1 MSSPKHFVIDSSIL
15 QLSPYAIFAFDDNF
29 VYICQEVI
37 EEMRDLSKTGSN
49 EVRGNARQLGIILD
63 DLFNA
68 ISDGTAKRTEEGMY
82 QIDMEGGQKII
93 FVPNEYF
100 KDAIVHEGPQVIRLM
115 QSLPFTSDSRR
126 ELILVSRD
134 TYLRAKVKG
143 MGFKAEEFR
152 SDSLPVGSSG
162 YDGRCVMYL
171 SNGEFAEFART
182 GCLHLE
188 KAGKGHYFT
197 KVSGTVM
204 ADGYSLSV
212 NEYVMLVD
220 SSNPNDGTLLGR
232 FDGQNIVS
240 LYGYGAKCSKP
251 VYGVMPRN
259 VGQRF
264 ALDALLT
271 PAEEA
276 PLVILKGPAGT
287 AKTFLSM
294 AAALA
299 QTVDQWE
306 GENRYRKIL
315 LTRPNTK
322 MDDDIGYLKG
332 DEVQK
337 VMPALR
343 GLTDNVDNLMPGH
356 DKGVGKSKAEI
367 SALDSL
373 MSQGVIDAQAMAY
386 MRGRSI
392 TRQFIIVDEAQNAT
406 VTQILSLIT
415 RVGEGSKIV
424 ILGDP
429 DQIDHPFLD
438 RRNNGLVYASE
449 RMMGSPLCWQV
460 TFDESECTRSAL
472 AGEAITRLTQ
482 KGVIL

>member
-1 MSSPKHFVIDSSIL
+1 MRKNFVIDSTIL
-15 QLSPYAIFAFDDNF
+15 QLSPYAIYAFDDNN
-29 VYICQEVI
+29 VYLCQSVI
-37 EEMRDLSKTGSN
+37 EEMKELGKSGTS
-49 EVRGNARQLGIILD
+49 ETRGNARQLGYILD
-63 DLFNA
+63 DLFSN
-68 ISDGTAKRTEEGMY
+68 ISEGRS
-82 QIDMEGGQKII
+82 IDDPANRKII
-93 FVPNEYF
+93 HMDNGGNVFYVPSDVSCGITATPSAQIMLLMAKM
-100 KDAIVHEGPQVIRLM
+100 KD
-115 QSLPFTSDSRR
+115 QSEDP
-126 ELILVSRD
+126 ILVSRD
-134 TYLRAKVKG
+134 AYLRAMAKAAG
-143 MGFKAEEFR
+143 LKAEEFR
-152 SDSLPVGSSG
+152 SDSLPAGSTG
-162 YDGRCVMYL
+162 YDGRCVMYVSSEEIEVFSTTGKL
-171 SNGEFAEFART
+171 SINEKTKHYITKNT
-182 GCLHLE
+182 GATTPE
-188 KAGKGHYFT
+188 SYK
-197 KVSGTVM
+197 
-204 ADGYSLSV
+204 LSV

-220 SSNPNDGTLLGR
+220 SSHPQVGTVLGR
-232 FDGQNIVS
+232 YDGQHIVR
-240 LYGYGAKCSKP
+240 LYGYGANERKP
-251 VYGVMPRN
+251 VYGVSPRN

-299 QTVDQWE
+299 QTVDRWE
-306 GENRYRKIL
+306 GGNRYRKIL

-343 GLTDNVDNLMPGH
+343 GLTDNVDNLMPH
-356 DKGVGKSKAEI
+356 QDKGTGKSKVEI

-373 MSQGVIDAQAMAY
+373 MSQGIIDAQAMAY

-406 VTQILSLIT
+406 ITQILSLIT

-429 DQIDHPFLD
+429 DQIDHPYLD
-438 RRNNGLVYASE
+438 RKNNGLVYASE

-472 AGEAITRLTQ
+472 ASDAIARLTP
-482 KGVIL
+482 KGVVQ

>member
-1 MSSPKHFVIDSSIL
+1 MRKNFVIDSTIL
-15 QLSPYAIFAFDDNF
+15 QLSPYAIYAFDDNN
-29 VYICQEVI
+29 VYLCQSVI
-37 EEMRDLSKTGSN
+37 EEMKELGKSGTS
-49 EVRGNARQLGIILD
+49 ETRGNARQLGYILD
-63 DLFNA
+63 DLFAN
-68 ISDGTAKRTEEGMY
+68 ISEGRSVDGPANRKIIHMDNGGNVFYVPSDVSCGTAAAPRA
-82 QIDMEGGQKII
+82 QIMLLMAKM
-93 FVPNEYF
+93 
-100 KDAIVHEGPQVIRLM
+100 KD
-115 QSLPFTSDSRR
+115 QSEDP
-126 ELILVSRD
+126 ILVSRD
-134 TYLRAKVKG
+134 AYLRAMVKAAG
-143 MGFKAEEFR
+143 LKAEEFR
-152 SDSLPVGSSG
+152 SDSLPAGSVG
-162 YDGRCVMYL
+162 YDGRCIMYVSSEEFAVFARIEKL
-171 SNGEFAEFART
+171 SIDPKKKYYITKSNGTA
-182 GCLHLE
+182 LPDNY
-188 KAGKGHYFT
+188 K
-197 KVSGTVM
+197 
-204 ADGYSLSV
+204 LSI
-212 NEYVMLVD
+212 NEYVTLVD
-220 SSNPNDGTLLGR
+220 SSNPQGGTLLGR
-232 FDGQNIVS
+232 FDGQRIVG
-240 LYGYGAKCSKP
+240 LYGYEAHCIKP
-251 VYGVMPRN
+251 VYGVTPRN

-271 PAEEA
+271 PAEKA

-294 AAALA
+294 ASALA
-299 QTVDQWE
+299 QTVDRWE

-343 GLTDNVDNLMPGH
+343 GLTDNADNLMPH
-356 DKGVGKSKAEI
+356 QEKGMGKSKVEI

-373 MSQGVIDAQAMAY
+373 MSQGIIDAQAMAY

-406 VTQILSLIT
+406 ITQILSLIT

-438 RRNNGLVYASE
+438 RRNNGLIYASE

-472 AGEAITRLTQ
+472 ASDAIARLTP
-482 KGVIL
+482 KGVVQ

>member
-29 VYICQEVI
+29 VYLCQDVI

-63 DLFNA
+63 DLLNA
-68 ISDGTAKRTEEGMY
+68 ISDGTAKKTDVGMY
-82 QIDMEGGQKII
+82 QINMEGGQKII

-100 KDAIVHEGPQVIRLM
+100 SGIPYNDGPQVIRLM
-115 QSLPFTSDSRR
+115 RALPESNTSVC
-126 ELILVSRD
+126 EPILVSRD
-134 TYLRAKVKG
+134 PYLRAKVKG
-143 MGFKAEEFR
+143 MGLKAEEFR

-171 SNGEFAEFART
+171 SSGEFTEFART
-182 GCLHLE
+182 GYLHVE
-188 KAGKGHYFT
+188 KEGKGHYFT
-197 KVSGTVM
+197 KVSGISM
-204 ADGYSLSV
+204 ADGYSLST

-220 SSNPNDGTLLGR
+220 SSNPQNTLLGR
-232 FDGQNIVS
+232 YDGNAIVS

-251 VYGVMPRN
+251 VYGVTPRN

-294 AAALA
+294 ASALA

-460 TFDESECTRSAL
+460 TFDETECTRSAL
-472 AGEAITRLTQ
+472 AGEAIARLTQ